1 MQKLWYLL
9 PLTLLL
15 ILLFGASV
23 VNAQGAAGNGSQ
35 DRSVMQSQKGQANS
49 APVTSANGVA
59 AAKDDQPVKLRGRI
73 VSQQGKNQY
82 VFADDTGN
90 AVVEIGNKVLNG
102 QSLIAGT
109 DVEIQGEV
117 DRGFIRKQP
126 KVEAKSVTVLA
137 SSSGS
142 PSSSPGGFSAPNKA
156 QPESPVP
163 EGSSRAY

>member
-15 ILLFGASV
+15 ILLFGATV
-23 VNAQGAAGNGSQ
+23 VNAQGAAGGTSQ
-35 DRSVMQSQKGQANS
+35 SGMKSQKDQASS
-49 APVTSANGVA
+49 APVTSANAVA
-59 AAKDDQPVKLRGRI
+59 AAKDDQPAKLRGKI

-102 QSLIAGT
+102 QSLTAGT
-109 DVEIQGEV
+109 NVEIQGEV
-117 DRGFIRKQP
+117 DKGFIRKQP

-142 PSSSPGGFSAPNKA
+142 PSSSPGGFSAPKNEA
-156 QPESPVP
+156 QPERPVP
-163 EGSSRAY
+163 EGSGRAY

>member
-15 ILLFGASV
+15 ILLFGASL
-23 VNAQGAAGNGSQ
+23 VNAQGAAGTSQ
-35 DRSVMQSQKGQANS
+35 SGMKSQRDQASS
-49 APVTSANGVA
+49 ATVTSANGVA
-59 AAKDDQPVKLRGRI
+59 AAKDEQPVKLRGKI

-102 QSLIAGT
+102 QSLTAGT

-117 DRGFIRKQP
+117 DKGFIRKQP
-126 KVEAKSVTVLA
+126 KVEAKSVTLLA

-142 PSSSPGGFSAPNKA
+142 PSSSPGGFSAPKNEA
-156 QPESPVP
+156 QPERPVP
-163 EGSSRAY
+163 EASGGVY